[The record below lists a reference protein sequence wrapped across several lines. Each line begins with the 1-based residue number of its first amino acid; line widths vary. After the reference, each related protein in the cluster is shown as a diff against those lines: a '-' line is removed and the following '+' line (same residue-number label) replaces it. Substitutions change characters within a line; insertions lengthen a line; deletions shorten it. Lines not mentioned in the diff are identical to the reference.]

1 MSCSAS
7 RLSAQARVLRV
18 AGGTHARPCV
28 QRAQSGIL
36 PSLLRIRAQTGLASR
51 DPPLGC
57 GVGVTLAPQR
67 AILMRRNELKQV
79 ILGYT
84 CAATLVAHQLLHH
97 NPAWQ
102 SAAPSR
108 WRRRCTR
115 ASACCHAPEY
125 QPTNRRGSGR
135 VHFCAKPKPRVLVAD
150 LTSSGGAAER
160 IAVCTARCSAFGH
173 VLRRV
178 LAQLC
183 SPACPCALGLD
194 HTAVTGTAAARL
206 AVRSTWHDRLCTVG
220 TGPVAVV
227 PGRSDGESAEPTAHL
242 HGA

>member
-1 MSCSAS
+1 M
-7 RLSAQARVLRV
+7 LRV

-57 GVGVTLAPQR
+57 GVDVTLAPQR
-67 AILMRRNELKQV
+67 AILMRRNEL
-79 ILGYT
+79 T

-135 VHFCAKPKPRVLVAD
+135 VHLCAKPKPRVLVAD
-150 LTSSGGAAER
+150 LTSSFGRSGRAHCCLHR
-160 IAVCTARCSAFGH
+160 TIARLSTGH

-220 TGPVAVV
+220 TCPVAVV